1 MAGVNR
7 GMSAAIV
14 SSSRPVTLLGGGEL
28 EPEDLEL
35 ALRHA
40 PGLVAADGG
49 AAAALRAGRM
59 PDAVIGDMDSLS
71 PEARARI
78 PAERLH
84 RIAEQE
90 TTDFDKCLRSVAA
103 PALICVGFTGARRDH
118 ELAALS
124 ALVRHP
130 RRRALVLSPRDV
142 IFHAGRTLALD
153 LPAGSRLSLFP
164 MAAIRGRSSGLE
176 WPLAAL
182 DLAPWGRIGTS
193 NRVTGPV
200 RLSFDGDGMLA
211 ILPRAALER
220 VLQSW
225 GVA

>member
-1 MAGVNR
+1 MAGVNL
-7 GMSAAIV
+7 GMSATIV
-14 SSSRPVTLLGGGEL
+14 SSPRPVTLLGGGEL
-28 EPEDLEL
+28 GAQDLDL

-49 AAAALRAGRM
+49 VAAALRAGRV
-59 PDAVIGDMDSLS
+59 PDAVIGDMDSLP
-71 PEARARI
+71 PEARARM
-78 PAERLH
+78 PPERLH

-118 ELAALS
+118 ELATLS

-130 RRRALVLSPRDV
+130 GQRALVLSPRDA
-142 IFHAGRTLALD
+142 IFHAGRALALD
-153 LPAGSRLSLFP
+153 LPVGSRLSLFP
-164 MAAIRGRSSGLE
+164 MAAIGGRSSGLE
-176 WPLAAL
+176 WPIDGP

-200 RLSFDGDGMLA
+200 RLTFDGDGMLA
-211 ILPRAALER
+211 ILPREALGA

-225 GVA
+225 GV